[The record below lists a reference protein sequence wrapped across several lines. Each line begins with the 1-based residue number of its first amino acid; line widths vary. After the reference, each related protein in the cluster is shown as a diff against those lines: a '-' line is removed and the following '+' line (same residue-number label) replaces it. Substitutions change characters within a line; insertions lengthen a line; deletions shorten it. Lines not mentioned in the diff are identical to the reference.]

1 MSRISLQQGFNQG
14 LRGILNVQS
23 QLFKTQNQIATGRRV
38 LQPSD
43 DPVAAARILQLEQEL
58 SRLDQFKKNIDG
70 VEASLMLQDTQMESV
85 TTLLV
90 RVREL
95 TLSAGNASLSASERR
110 GIATELA
117 NRLEELANLANTR
130 SVTGEYIFGGYQ
142 GEQPPFAQQA
152 GQWVY
157 RGDEGQRLVQ
167 VASSTQIAA
176 GDNGKDIFV
185 NIPDPRPRISADGSN
200 LGDATIS
207 GARII
212 DQGQYA
218 ADFTTPPYAIVFDD
232 PPDTFSIVDG
242 NGDPVVGAS
251 NLPYTSGELIS
262 FNGMEVRITGT
273 PEESDR
279 FEIQSPGTR
288 DMLNGIAALVDGL
301 RNLGDGAE
309 DKLRLGDLLAGTLD
323 WLDGAEA
330 NISSNRATLG
340 ARLNTLEST
349 RNLHSGSELV
359 NQQVLTDIR
368 DLDYAEAISRLT
380 LEDFILQAAQQSF
393 ARISNLSLFNF
404 LR

>member
-70 VEASLMLQDTQMESV
+70 VEASLMLQDTQMDAV
-85 TTLLV
+85 TNLLV

-95 TLSAGNASLSASERR
+95 TLTAGNASLSANERQ
-110 GIATELA
+110 GIAAELA
-117 NRLEELANLANTR
+117 NRLEELANLTNTR

-142 GEQPPFAQQA
+142 GEQPPFALQG

-176 GDNGKDIFV
+176 GDNGKDLFV
-185 NIPDPRPRISADGSN
+185 NVQDPRPRASADAANAGN
-200 LGDATIS
+200 ATIS

-212 DQGQYA
+212 DQAQYSTG
-218 ADFTTPPYAIVFDD
+218 FTTPPYAVVFDD

-262 FNGMEVRITGT
+262 FNGIELRITGV

-279 FEIQSPGTR
+279 FEIRPPGTR

-323 WLDGAEA
+323 WLDRAES
-330 NISSNRATLG
+330 NISSNRATIG

-349 RNLHSGSELV
+349 RELHSGSELV
-359 NQQVLTDIR
+359 NQQVLSDIR